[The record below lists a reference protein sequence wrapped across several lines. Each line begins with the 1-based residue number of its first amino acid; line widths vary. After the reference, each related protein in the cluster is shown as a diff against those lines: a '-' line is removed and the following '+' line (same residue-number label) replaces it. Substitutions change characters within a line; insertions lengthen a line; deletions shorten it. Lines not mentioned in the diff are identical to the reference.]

1 MIIDSKPLDNII
13 TSISPKEAYTILN
26 IQATFDKTV
35 IQMNY
40 HNLVYALQEGM
51 ECVEKYAELRIAY
64 EVLLIY
70 IENPKIS
77 LLF

>member
-1 MIIDSKPLDNII
+1 MERSMNMIMDSAPFANII
-13 TSISPKEAYTILN
+13 TSLSPKEAYNILN

-51 ECVEKYAELRIAY
+51 ECVEKFAELRIAY

-70 IENPKIS
+70 
-77 LLF
+77 